1 MNSRISKALGTNAS
15 IVFGHFIMFSY
26 LILLSHIA
34 MSETLPLG
42 YSLSVEYQPYS
53 VNGGTVAEINRSFHE
68 NKPQHLK
75 DRGFDGLTN
84 WQYQTSH
91 NSETC
96 ELSKLDV
103 NITYTLP
110 QIQRSEANRDVVD
123 EFKSYMGKLYRHE
136 EMHCAIAAKLFQE
149 VYLAYKQGESGDC
162 KHQLTVVDDLYA
174 SLQQQSDEF
183 DSYTNHG
190 ETELLASPFGE
201 EAYYAHCRITLSKY
215 LTNMKE

>member
-1 MNSRISKALGTNAS
+1 
-15 IVFGHFIMFSY
+15 
-26 LILLSHIA
+26 

-84 WQYQTSH
+84 WQYQASH

-136 EMHCAIAAKLFQE
+136 EMHCAIAAKLFQQ
-149 VYLAYKQGESGDC
+149 VYLAFKQGERAEIANINSLSSTIYMPACNNRVMSSILIPIMVKLNCSLLLLRGSLLRSLPYHVIKVSN
-162 KHQLTVVDDLYA
+162 KHERVSA
-174 SLQQQSDEF
+174 
-183 DSYTNHG
+183 
-190 ETELLASPFGE
+190 
-201 EAYYAHCRITLSKY
+201 K
-215 LTNMKE
+215 